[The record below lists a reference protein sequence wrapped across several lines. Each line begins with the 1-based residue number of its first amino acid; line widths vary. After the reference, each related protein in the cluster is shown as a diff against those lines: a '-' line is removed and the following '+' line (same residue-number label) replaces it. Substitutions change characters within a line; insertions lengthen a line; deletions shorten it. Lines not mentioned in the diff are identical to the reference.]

1 MGMRGSAS
9 PFGVGEQGAIVYNKI
24 LEVDGRTMAHFF
36 IFEAVIIMS
45 VDPDDVGWFVDSAVK
60 SICILMYELIHKKNS
75 KSKKSGIEDLSRNSY
90 DGLDPLLL
98 FPSLSWPSSASR
110 IPSRCRLRV
119 YSMMNG
125 S

>member
-1 MGMRGSAS
+1 MEMHGSALM
-9 PFGVGEQGAIVYNKI
+9 FGVGELVVVAILHNKT

-45 VDPDDVGWFVDSAVK
+45 RGPDDDHLLSWSTCNAIRTYVWVR
-60 SICILMYELIHKKNS
+60 ITR
-75 KSKKSGIEDLSRNSY
+75 KKSGIEDLSH
-90 DGLDPLLL
+90 DFCGDLDPLLL
-98 FPSLSWPSSASR
+98 FLSLSWPSSASR

-119 YSMMNG
+119 YSLING